1 MEQAIIEAE
10 RREEFGSG
18 PARRLR
24 EQGIVPGVV
33 YGMGKETLP
42 IAVSAEQLEDVLRT
56 EQGINVLLELQI
68 ADVEIEQEAAAI
80 IKNIQRHPISRDAV
94 SVDFQWI
101 SLKEASTFS
110 VPIEV
115 EGIAPGV
122 TEDGG
127 VVDQII
133 YEVEVRCLPTN
144 IPDHL
149 VADITDLMIG
159 GTVHAEALQAPEGV
173 EILVDPA
180 ETVVSIAAPIKEEDL
195 EVRVPEELLAGLE
208 EVPVEL
214 EEEELELVEGEEPEE
229 EAGEEEAPEEESE

>member
-42 IAVSAEQLEDVLRT
+42 ISVSAEQLEDVLRT
-56 EQGINVLLELQI
+56 EQGINVLLDLQI
-68 ADVEIEQEAAAI
+68 ADVEVEKGTAAI
-80 IKNIQRHPISRDAV
+80 VKNIQRHPISRDAV

-101 SLKEASTFS
+101 SLKETSTFS
-110 VPIEV
+110 VPVQI

-122 TEDGG
+122 VADGG

-133 YEVEVRCLPTN
+133 HEVEVRCLPTN

-159 GTVHAEALQAPEGV
+159 DTLHAEVLQAPEGV

-180 ETVVSIAAPIKEEDL
+180 ATVVSIAAPIKEEDL
-195 EVRVPEELLAGLE
+195 EVRVDELLLEGLE
-208 EVPVEL
+208 ELPL
-214 EEEELELVEGEEPEE
+214 EEELELVEGEEGEEPAEAEE
-229 EAGEEEAPEEESE
+229 EAAEEESE

>member
-1 MEQAIIEAE
+1 MEQVVIEAE

-24 EQGIVPGVV
+24 EQSIVPGVV

-56 EQGINVLLELQI
+56 EQGLNVLLDLQI
-68 ADVEIEQEAAAI
+68 ADVEVEEGAAAI
-80 IKNIQRHPISRDAV
+80 VKSIQRHPISRDAL

-101 SLKEASTFS
+101 SLKETSIFS
-110 VPIEV
+110 IPIQV

-122 TEDGG
+122 VEDGG

-133 YEVEVRCLPTN
+133 HEVEVRCLPTN
-144 IPDHL
+144 IPEHL

-159 GTVHAEALQAPEGV
+159 DTVHAETFQAPEGV

-195 EVRVPEELLAGLE
+195 EVRVDELLLEGLE
-208 EVPVEL
+208 ELPL
-214 EEEELELVEGEEPEE
+214 EEELEMVEGEEPEE
-229 EAGEEEAPEEESE
+229 AREEEAPEEERE

>member
-1 MEQAIIEAE
+1 MEQVVIEAE

-42 IAVSAEQLEDVLRT
+42 ISVSAEQLEDVLRT
-56 EQGINVLLELQI
+56 EQGINVLLHLQI
-68 ADVEIEQEAAAI
+68 ADVEVEEGAAAI
-80 IKNIQRHPISRDAV
+80 VKNIQRHPISRDAV

-101 SLKEASTFS
+101 SLKETSIFS
-110 VPIEV
+110 VPIQV

-122 TEDGG
+122 AADGG
-127 VVDQII
+127 MVDQII
-133 YEVEVRCLPTN
+133 HEVEVRCLPTN

-159 GTVHAEALQAPEGV
+159 DTVHAEALQAPEGV

-195 EVRVPEELLAGLE
+195 EVRVSEELLVGLE
-208 EVPVEL
+208 EIPVEL
-214 EEEELELVEGEEPEE
+214 EEEELELVEGEEPAE
-229 EAGEEEAPEEESE
+229 GEEESE

>member
-1 MEQAIIEAE
+1 MEQVIIEAE

-42 IAVSAEQLEDVLRT
+42 IAVPAVQLREALRT
-56 EQGINVLLELQI
+56 DQGINVLLELQI

-80 IKNIQRHPISRDAV
+80 IKNIQRHPISRDPV

-101 SLKEASTFS
+101 SLAETSTFS
-110 VPIEV
+110 IPIEV

-122 TEDGG
+122 EQDGG
-127 VVDQII
+127 VVDQVIH
-133 YEVEVRCLPTN
+133 EVEVRCLPTN

-159 GTVHAEALQAPEGV
+159 DTIHAEALQAPEGV

-195 EVRVPEELLAGLE
+195 EVRVDELLLEGLE
-208 EVPVEL
+208 ELPL
-214 EEEELELVEGEEPEE
+214 EEELELVEGEEPEE
-229 EAGEEEAPEEESE
+229 AEEEATEEESE